1 MIDDEKQKKLARKLL
16 RANFTRL
23 WEDCIPIDLIVLSN
37 KHLAVD
43 EHFKFYALG
52 MMTSFLMDNI
62 GCSREIADEVTRLYY
77 IEWLHL
83 EELGLNSTIIYNRL

>member
-1 MIDDEKQKKLARKLL
+1 MGISDDKQRKLARKLL
-16 RANFTRL
+16 KANFTRL

-43 EHFKFYALG
+43 EHFKYYALG
-52 MMTSFLMDNI
+52 MMTSFLISNI

-83 EELGLNSTIIYNRL
+83 EELGLNNWFV